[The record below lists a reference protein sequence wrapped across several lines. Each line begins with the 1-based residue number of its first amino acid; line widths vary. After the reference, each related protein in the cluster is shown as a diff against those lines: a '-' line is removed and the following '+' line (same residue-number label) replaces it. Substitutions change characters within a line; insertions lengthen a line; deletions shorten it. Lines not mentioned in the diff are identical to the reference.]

1 MKNRLRDLRD
11 DMDLNQTA
19 VAKMLGM
26 SQTGYSKYE
35 TLENDIPTDILI
47 KLADFYNVSI
57 DYILYR
63 TNNPKT
69 NL

>member
-1 MKNRLRDLRD
+1 MKNRFRDLREE
-11 DMDLNQTA
+11 MDLNQTA

-35 TLENDIPTDILI
+35 TLENDIQTDILI
-47 KLADFYNVSI
+47 KLADFYNVII
-57 DYILYR
+57 DYIVYR
-63 TNNPKT
+63 TNTTKT

>member
-1 MKNRLRDLRD
+1 MKNRFRDLREE
-11 DMDLNQTA
+11 MDLNQTA

-47 KLADFYNVSI
+47 KLADFYNVII
-57 DYILYR
+57 DYIVYR
-63 TNNPKT
+63 TNTPKT

>member
-1 MKNRLRDLRD
+1 
-11 DMDLNQTA
+11 MDLNQTA

-57 DYILYR
+57 DYIVYR